1 MNKGAIPVAMLAL
14 VAVSAIGVPAHGR
27 GSRGDGEACV
37 SLAETLALTEDQQA
51 ELKELRESFGEAHQ
65 SLRESH
71 RGAFREVLTAEQV
84 AALDEIRETGSRRHV
99 RSSMGAAL
107 GLTEEQQEALAAARE
122 EHQAEGAALRD
133 EHHAAVAAVLTEE
146 QLALLEQIR
155 ASHPRNGV
163 ARHGAR
169 HGRDRHGDG
178 VDNGDGGDDDDAV
191 SIEATALTTS
201 TTTAIENQSWGQLKR
216 GFE

>member
-1 MNKGAIPVAMLAL
+1 MNKGAIPVVMLAL
-14 VAVSAIGVPAHGR
+14 VAVSAIGVSAHGR
-27 GSRGDGEACV
+27 GSRGNGEAGV
-37 SLAETLALTEDQQA
+37 SMAETLALTEDQQA

-71 RGAFREVLTAEQV
+71 RAAFREVLTADQV
-84 AALDEIRETGSRRHV
+84 ATLDEIRESGSQRHV
-99 RSSMGAAL
+99 RGSMGAAL
-107 GLTEEQQEALAAARE
+107 GLTEEQQEAR
-122 EHQAEGAALRD
+122 AALRD
-133 EHHAAVAAVLTEE
+133 EHNAAFAAVLTEE

-163 ARHGAR
+163 ARHG
-169 HGRDRHGDG
+169 RDRHGPRYGKDH
-178 VDNGDGGDDDDAV
+178 GDGGDDDGAV
-191 SIEATALTTS
+191 SIEAAALTTS